1 MGRCIHHTPGKAVLG
16 GELVVLT
23 GMVAVAS
30 TDIPANEEGACE
42 VEGVF
47 ALPKKASE
55 TPKQGD
61 PLYLASDNTLTKTP
75 GTQSWARPGP
85 MPRPMTPLCS
95 AASILATAWPLRLP
109 LLPPQPNRAAN
120 PPPLLAPGRV
130 PPGTRPSQESLWIN
144 HA

>member
-1 MGRCIHHTPGKAVLG
+1 MQNSRSMGRCIHHTPGKAVLG

-47 ALPKKASE
+47 ALPKKAGE

-61 PLYLASDNTLTKTP
+61 PLYLASDNTLTKTS
-75 GTQSWARPGP
+75 GTQFVG
-85 MPRPMTPLCS
+85 
-95 AASILATAWPLRLP
+95 TAWADAQANDATVLCRI
-109 LLPPQPNRAAN
+109 NFGYGVAAAAAAAAG
-120 PPPLLAPGRV
+120 PAEQG
-130 PPGTRPSQESLWIN
+130 S
-144 HA
+144 